1 MTEQATSYVASSID
15 RKVISSETYR
25 NKVTTQKKS
34 VNIRRENSKKVPGA
48 QANGHLASN
57 SALC

>member
-25 NKVTTQKKS
+25 NKVTTQKK
-34 VNIRRENSKKVPGA
+34 ICKYQERKFQE
-48 QANGHLASN
+48 
-57 SALC
+57 SARSSI